1 MIYGAKKATGQDN
14 NQAASFLEKHRVTIA
29 VAPSWPRLGGFSALP
44 ILGLRTV
51 YLSVVPLLAVIATD
65 QGHPLSIEEE
75 KEQSER

>member
-1 MIYGAKKATGQDN
+1 MARKKRLD
-14 NQAASFLEKHRVTIA
+14 RTIIK
-29 VAPSWPRLGGFSALP
+29 PRAFWKNIGSQLPLLHLGGALAGSP
-44 ILGLRTV
+44 LYRFWGLRTV